1 MCPSSQS
8 WPPKL
13 NRDTGQNSEAWF
25 QRSSCSRPMPRRY
38 PIKRLVRH
46 RRRATCSPGSMTVF
60 SCWPSSP
67 SGELLMQ

>member
-38 PIKRLVRH
+38 PIKRLVRIGEGQ
-46 RRRATCSPGSMTVF
+46 RAHQVR
-60 SCWPSSP
+60 
-67 SGELLMQ
+67 

>member
-13 NRDTGQNSEAWF
+13 NRDTGQNSGAWL

-38 PIKRLVRH
+38 PIKRSVRH
-46 RRRATCSPGSMTVF
+46 RRKGNVLTGFDDGVFLLAVEPLTVD
-60 SCWPSSP
+60 C
-67 SGELLMQ
+67 